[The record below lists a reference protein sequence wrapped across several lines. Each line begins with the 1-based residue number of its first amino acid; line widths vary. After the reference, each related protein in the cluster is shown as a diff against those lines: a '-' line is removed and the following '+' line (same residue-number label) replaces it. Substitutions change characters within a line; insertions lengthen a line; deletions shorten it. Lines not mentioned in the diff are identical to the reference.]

1 MSCSFVGVT
10 HFHLKP
16 LFRQREAHC
25 MSVQV
30 VRVQVGYVIC
40 WFPCVI
46 SFNQRVARLCV
57 AFAYHGDAAS
67 HPSREEK
74 VDVLISQELKLH
86 SRLFQKSVPAQSR
99 QAKVMR
105 RIQPLFI
112 HAEVFED
119 ICQQQHVRPSCDIML
134 RLHRVLVFSLPAK
147 ARRRTGMFLWLLL
160 SIGLI
165 CVCLLLSLCGPV
177 IAIFRRAS

>member
-1 MSCSFVGVT
+1 MSCSSVGIAR
-10 HFHLKP
+10 FHLK
-16 LFRQREAHC
+16 LRQRQAHC
-25 MSVQV
+25 ISVQV
-30 VRVQVGYVIC
+30 VSVQVGYVIC
-40 WFPCVI
+40 RFACVI

-119 ICQQQHVRPSCDIML
+119 ICQQQHVRPSCDVAL
-134 RLHRVLVFSLPAK
+134 VLGRVFVFSLPAK
-147 ARRRTGMFLWLLL
+147 ARRRTGTFLWFLPI
-160 SIGLI
+160 IGLF
-165 CVCLLLSLCGPV
+165 C
-177 IAIFRRAS
+177 F